1 VSFVVSFPFHHK
13 VRKVVFTKST
23 EKNRARIT
31 RLNEFSQIELCAFVF
46 FVISFFFSE
55 KLPCFMK
62 EILLIDDD
70 LSLAKLLETY
80 FQKFDFRLTHAAKPS
95 EAMKRLSEHPFD
107 AIILDVMLPE
117 QDGFKVAQEIRS
129 LTDTPIIMLTARG
142 DVHDRIIG
150 LEMGADD
157 YLPKPFEPRELVAR
171 LHSLIRRS
179 TPASMA
185 HIYKSGALVL
195 DEKTFSATLHNSPLE
210 LTSTEFELLLLFVK
224 HEGKTLSREFIMQNT
239 KGIQWESY
247 DRTIDV
253 MVSKLR
259 AKLHDD
265 AKNPKY
271 LKTIWGRG
279 YAFVGYYDK

>member
-1 VSFVVSFPFHHK
+1 
-13 VRKVVFTKST
+13 
-23 EKNRARIT
+23 
-31 RLNEFSQIELCAFVF
+31 
-46 FVISFFFSE
+46 
-55 KLPCFMK
+55 MK
-62 EILLIDDD
+62 DILLIDDD
-70 LSLAKLLETY
+70 LSLGKLLEAY
-80 FQKFDFRLTHAAKPS
+80 FQKFDFRLSHAPTPS
-95 EAMKRLSEHPFD
+95 QAFKMLSERNFD
-107 AIILDVMLPE
+107 AIVLDVMLPE
-117 QDGFKVAQEIRS
+117 QDGFKVAQEIRK
-129 LTDTPIIMLTARG
+129 TNATPIIMLTARG

-171 LHSLIRRS
+171 LQSLMRR
-179 TPASMA
+179 ASPRGA
-185 HIYKSGALVL
+185 SNLYESGDLCL
-195 DEKTFSATLHNSPLE
+195 DEKTFSATIHGEPLE

-224 HEGKTLSREFIMQNT
+224 NEGKTLSRDFIMQNT

-259 AKLHDD
+259 AKLGDD

-279 YAFVGYYDK
+279 YAFVGYRDK

>member
-1 VSFVVSFPFHHK
+1 
-13 VRKVVFTKST
+13 
-23 EKNRARIT
+23 
-31 RLNEFSQIELCAFVF
+31 
-46 FVISFFFSE
+46 
-55 KLPCFMK
+55 MK

-70 LSLAKLLETY
+70 LSLAKLLEAY
-80 FQKFDFRLTHAAKPS
+80 FQKFEFRLTHAATPS
-95 EAMKRLSEHPFD
+95 QAMKLVSTKTFD
-107 AIILDVMLPE
+107 AIVLDVMLPE
-117 QDGFKVAQEIRS
+117 KDGFHVAQELRKS
-129 LTDTPIIMLTARG
+129 LTTPIIMLTARG

-171 LHSLIRRS
+171 LQSLMRRS
-179 TPASMA
+179 VNAQIHTNSL
-185 HIYKSGALVL
+185 YKSGALML
-195 DEKTFSATLHNSPLE
+195 DEKTFSATLFDNPLD
-210 LTSTEFELLLLFVK
+210 LTSTEFELLLLLVK
-224 HEGKTLSREFIMQNT
+224 NEGRTLSREFIMQNT

-253 MVSKLR
+253 MISKLR

-279 YAFVGYYDK
+279 YAFVGYHEK

>member
-1 VSFVVSFPFHHK
+1 
-13 VRKVVFTKST
+13 
-23 EKNRARIT
+23 
-31 RLNEFSQIELCAFVF
+31 
-46 FVISFFFSE
+46 
-55 KLPCFMK
+55 MK

-70 LSLAKLLETY
+70 CSLAKLLEAY
-80 FQKFDFRLTHAAKPS
+80 FQKFGFHLTHAAKPS
-95 EAMKRLSEHPFD
+95 AAMQHLSERAFD

-117 QDGFKVAQEIRS
+117 QDGFQVTQEIRNI
-129 LTDTPIIMLTARG
+129 TDTPILMLTARG
-142 DVHDRIIG
+142 DVHDRITG

-171 LHSLIRRS
+171 LHSLMRRS
-179 TPASMA
+179 APTGIA

-195 DEKTFSATLHNSPLE
+195 DEKTFSATLYNQPLE

-224 HEGKTLSREFIMQNT
+224 NEGKTLSREFIMQHT
-239 KGIQWESY
+239 KGIHWESH

-279 YAFVGYYDK
+279 YAFVGYYDS

>member
-1 VSFVVSFPFHHK
+1 M
-13 VRKVVFTKST
+13 RD
-23 EKNRARIT
+23 
-31 RLNEFSQIELCAFVF
+31 
-46 FVISFFFSE
+46 
-55 KLPCFMK
+55 
-62 EILLIDDD
+62 ILLIDDD
-70 LSLAKLLETY
+70 LSLGKLLEAY
-80 FQKFDFRLTHAAKPS
+80 FQKFEFRLTHAPKPS
-95 EAMKRLSEHPFD
+95 EGLKRLSERAFN
-107 AIILDVMLPE
+107 AIVLNVMLPE
-117 QDGFKVAQEIRS
+117 QDGFKVAQEIRQKS
-129 LTDTPIIMLTARG
+129 QTPIIMLTARG

-171 LHSLIRRS
+171 LQSLIRR
-179 TPASMA
+179 ASP
-185 HIYKSGALVL
+185 HPSPHVFKSGELAL
-195 DEKTFSATLHNSPLE
+195 DEKTFSATIRGKPLE

-224 HEGKTLSREFIMQNT
+224 HEGKVLSREFIMQNT

-259 AKLHDD
+259 AKLGDD

-279 YAFVGYYDK
+279 YAFVGYKEK